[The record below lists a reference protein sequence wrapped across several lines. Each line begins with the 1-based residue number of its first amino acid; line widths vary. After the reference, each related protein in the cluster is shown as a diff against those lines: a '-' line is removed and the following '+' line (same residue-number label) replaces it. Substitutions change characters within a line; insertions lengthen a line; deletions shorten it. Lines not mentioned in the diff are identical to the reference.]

1 MAAPRTRRKGAGGRS
16 RRRQGQADAAHPAVT
31 PEEPR
36 GRRRRELKQAV
47 TSEEPRGHRR
57 RELKQEDEE
66 SKAMSDTG
74 AYGPGRDAVGL
85 PIVETTGTPTP
96 GESFDFR
103 SVFGQVKDWL
113 VKNDDKIIRVVVPW
127 LKKQIK
133 GQGLEQGFDLP
144 LDTPITALVQPSM
157 VSRLSPSLKKLTK
170 GDLLALGGWG
180 VPYKS
185 PMALGLSAKD
195 IQTIRDVFTPQI
207 KTSVGFDDEPDAWSI
222 SCCSCTP
229 CCCAA
234 AVTKPIRVLA

>member
-1 MAAPRTRRKGAGGRS
+1 
-16 RRRQGQADAAHPAVT
+16 
-31 PEEPR
+31 
-36 GRRRRELKQAV
+36 
-47 TSEEPRGHRR
+47 
-57 RELKQEDEE
+57 
-66 SKAMSDTG
+66 MSDQATKSDQARPLYAPETSSFAESG
-74 AYGPGRDAVGL
+74 AEA
-85 PIVETTGTPTP
+85 
-96 GESFDFR
+96 FDFG

-113 VKNDDKIIRVVVPW
+113 IKNDDKIIQVVVPW
-127 LKKQIK
+127 LKKTIR

-144 LDTPITALVQPSM
+144 LDTSITALVQPSL

-185 PMALGLSAKD
+185 PIALGLSAKD

-234 AVTKPIRVLA
+234 AVTKPNAS